1 MKVRWWLVGV
11 YVLFLGL
18 IVFLA
23 DQKQYQPLF
32 RFIRKTPYGDKLG
45 HFVLMGLFSF
55 IVNLAL
61 RCKKVRWWKLN
72 LLAGSLIVAL
82 LVTLEEFSQLFIKHR
97 TFDLKD
103 LAFDYA
109 GIFLFGQLAYWISRK
124 WEKGKG

>member
-1 MKVRWWLVGV
+1 MRMRWWLVGG

-32 RFIRKTPYGDKLG
+32 HFIRKTPYGDKIG
-45 HFVLMGLFSF
+45 HFVLMGLFSL

-61 RCKKVRWWKLN
+61 RCKRVRWWKLN

-82 LVTLEEFSQLFIKHR
+82 LVTLEEFSQLFIKYR
-97 TFDLKD
+97 TFDLTD
-103 LAFDYA
+103 LWFDYA
-109 GIFLFGQLAYWISRK
+109 GIFLFGQLAYWMSKRRN
-124 WEKGKG
+124 EG